1 MYGGRTRGEEDFYGY
16 ISVAKPYAKTG
27 HLSWGYQ
34 WGMACET
41 ETPIA
46 PTTPVGCSGAVRI
59 NGWVKRTFTDP
70 ALGQECTAKL
80 TNGKGAQWSVGAS
93 PRSATTVLLQAGPP
107 DAAIVTIPNPRSS
120 NCGRDQA
127 IRWKYG
133 PGISAPVV
141 WNGPPH
147 SHARPGRGSGEYV
160 DSTHGDVVRGRVSSQ
175 SLLDYEF
182 YLNDKDAL
190 EAILEALASEIAMS
204 LSSLRDQINA
214 GLQSITNM
222 LAPLT
227 DLGSSGTISGEGT
240 QAGQSETLFTIH
252 QGVGSGVTP
261 VGIQLT
267 GAGRRF
273 LSTAGAARLAVS
285 LTFRPVH
292 GAAVSIRRLVALSPP
307 LSFSS

>member
-1 MYGGRTRGEEDFYGY
+1 
-16 ISVAKPYAKTG
+16 
-27 HLSWGYQ
+27 
-34 WGMACET
+34 
-41 ETPIA
+41 
-46 PTTPVGCSGAVRI
+46 
-59 NGWVKRTFTDP
+59 
-70 ALGQECTAKL
+70 
-80 TNGKGAQWSVGAS
+80 
-93 PRSATTVLLQAGPP
+93 
-107 DAAIVTIPNPRSS
+107 
-120 NCGRDQA
+120 
-127 IRWKYG
+127 
-133 PGISAPVV
+133 
-141 WNGPPH
+141 
-147 SHARPGRGSGEYV
+147 
-160 DSTHGDVVRGRVSSQ
+160 VSSQ

-273 LSTAGAARLAVS
+273 LSTAAQPDWRSRSHSGPYTEQPSAFAASSHSARRFPS
-285 LTFRPVH
+285 RPDDMRQCS
-292 GAAVSIRRLVALSPP
+292 GMSPELGTAPSP
-307 LSFSS
+307 LSCGR